1 MADLPSRTDLFQVGR
16 RSLITTPGL
25 RVNPKSVDV
34 EGSDINVLLGA
45 MSLMGEEVVAS
56 VAVCMRGLFVETAE
70 GDRLDRVAFDRYQLT
85 RLPAAPAT
93 VTLTFRRPNAGFGA
107 FTYTAGSRIQ
117 TPSGTVFATDL
128 DTVFGAADLEKTAP
142 ATALVAGPEGNVPAE
157 TITQFVDQPADAS
170 LTSTNED
177 TGGAP
182 GAASFIP
189 GGAAGGVDAE
199 TDPEFRAR
207 ILDFFPTVRR
217 GTIGA
222 IEFGARLVPGVAVA
236 RAIEIENV
244 IGGQPIPACLVQ
256 LIVSDRNGGFSQAM
270 LQQVRDILIQFRAAG
285 IPVQVTGGVVA
296 NQLVQWRIAFVSG
309 FNQQKVQ
316 DEVRAVTSAAAQFL
330 RPGET
335 LYKSA
340 LIAAARTVPGAV
352 IDAASLVLPLGDTIP
367 VDLTQL
373 LRIPTENVSFL

>member
-45 MSLMGEEVVAS
+45 MSLMGEEIVSS

-93 VTLTFRRPNAGFGA
+93 VTLTLTRPNASFGS
-107 FTYTAGSRIQ
+107 FTYGAGSRVQ

-128 DTVFGAADLEKTAP
+128 DTVFGAADLTKTVT
-142 ATALVAGPEGNVPAE
+142 ATALVAGPDGNVPAE
-157 TITQFVDQPADAS
+157 SITQFVDQPADAS

-177 TGGAP
+177 IGTP
-182 GAASFIP
+182 GFADFIP

-236 RAIEIENV
+236 RAIEIENL

-256 LIVSDRNGGFSQAM
+256 LIVADRNGGFSQAM
-270 LQQVRDILIQFRAAG
+270 LQAVRDILIQFRAAG

-316 DEVRAVTSAAAQFL
+316 DEVRAVTSAVAQFL
-330 RPGET
+330 RPGEI

-352 IDAASLVLPLGDTIP
+352 IDANSLVAPLGDTVP
-367 VDLTQL
+367 ADLTQL
-373 LRIPTENVSFL
+373 LRIPSENVSFI